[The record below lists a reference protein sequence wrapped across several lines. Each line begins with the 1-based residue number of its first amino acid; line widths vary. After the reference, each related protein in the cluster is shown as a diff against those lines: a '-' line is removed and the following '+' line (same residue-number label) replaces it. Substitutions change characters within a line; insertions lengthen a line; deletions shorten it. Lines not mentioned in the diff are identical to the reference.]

1 MNPIAEV
8 IGLVRTEFARRIRG
22 WKRSLIAGAVAA
34 LFLGLA
40 LVFALIALFLYLAQA
55 VGAPGAALIMAAGL
69 GLIGGIALVI
79 ASLRTRRRD
88 LGADIQAVAA
98 VQMAQMKQ
106 LAPSRVR
113 TSILLKGLGIAFAI
127 GLISGWRR

>member
-8 IGLVRTEFARRIRG
+8 IGLVRTELARRIKG

-34 LFLGLA
+34 VFLCLA
-40 LVFALIALFLYLAQA
+40 LVFALIAMFLYLAHA
-55 VGAPGAALIMAAGL
+55 VGAPNAALIMAAGL
-69 GLIGGIALVI
+69 GLIGVIALVI
-79 ASLRTRRRD
+79 ASIRTRKRD

-98 VQMAQMKQ
+98 VQMEQMKQ

-113 TSILLKGLGIAFAI
+113 TSTLLKGLGIAFAI

>member
-8 IGLVRTEFARRIRG
+8 IGLVRTDFARRIRG

-40 LVFALIALFLYLAQA
+40 LFFALIAMFLYLAEA

-69 GLIGGIALVI
+69 GLIGVIAMVI

-113 TSILLKGLGIAFAI
+113 TSTLLKGLGIAFAI

>member
-113 TSILLKGLGIAFAI
+113 SSTLLKGLGIAFAI

>member
-8 IGLVRTEFARRIRG
+8 IGLVRTDFARRIRG

-40 LVFALIALFLYLAQA
+40 LFFALIAMFLYLAEA

-69 GLIGGIALVI
+69 GLIGVIAMVI

-113 TSILLKGLGIAFAI
+113 TSALLKGLGIAFAI